1 MYVIG
6 LFSKRGLGGRIN
18 VGGDVRW
25 RRGGMEKDVS
35 HEKVIDMEGKG
46 AWLLVEVERRQPILL
61 CLCMPGCE
69 VEARHRKQE
78 ATKPELLAIKQ
89 YSKSTP
95 NVSSSMCQCNE
106 PS

>member
-1 MYVIG
+1 
-6 LFSKRGLGGRIN
+6 
-18 VGGDVRW
+18 
-25 RRGGMEKDVS
+25 MEKDVS
-35 HEKVIDMEGKG
+35 HEKVIDTEGKG

-69 VEARHRKQE
+69 VEAGKAQKQE

-95 NVSSSMCQCNE
+95 NASSYICQ
-106 PS
+106 